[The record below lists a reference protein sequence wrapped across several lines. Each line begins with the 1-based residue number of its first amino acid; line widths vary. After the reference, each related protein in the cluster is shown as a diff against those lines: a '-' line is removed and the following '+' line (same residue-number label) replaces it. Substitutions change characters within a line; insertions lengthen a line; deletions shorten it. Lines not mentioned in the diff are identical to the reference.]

1 MFRRL
6 QVCAVHENIALDH
19 AVVELALFVRRSAEA
34 ALELRVAG
42 QHQRPPSGGEGAPR
56 LAEGAV
62 QRLRL
67 LPLQQPLAV
76 GRVGD
81 QLAVGAVTVE
91 AGGIRH
97 LEADAVV
104 HAGLAGVVTGDVDGP
119 GVDVAAPYIIVA
131 VELPVLGL
139 VRRVQPAL
147 RGQEGPLLGI
157 EPAVQAG
164 GAVFGDEGGL
174 DGDGAAA
181 AERVAER
188 VFAPVAAQRHQR
200 RRQRLPQGRFHAHG
214 AVATLIQALAGG
226 VQADGHIVLHDG
238 EADLMLRPRLREL
251 GYAVVGGHAVHH
263 RLFDDALTG
272 GDGVE
277 LGVDGVA
284 LHGEGGVQG
293 QVFLPGHG
301 LRALEQLLEAAGGEA
316 GQHGDDPCAAAQVHV
331 EAGAV
336 CPSALAEDAAIFRL
350 DIGKAQALDLVGYQF
365 FQAQQAGDDI
375 SDHINVPRC
384 G

>member
-164 GAVFGDEGGL
+164 GAVFGDE
-174 DGDGAAA
+174 
-181 AERVAER
+181 V
-188 VFAPVAAQRHQR
+188 P
-200 RRQRLPQGRFHAHG
+200 LPQNGSQNG
-214 AVATLIQALAGG
+214 SL
-226 VQADGHIVLHDG
+226 
-238 EADLMLRPRLREL
+238 PR
-251 GYAVVGGHAVHH
+251 
-263 RLFDDALTG
+263 
-272 GDGVE
+272 
-277 LGVDGVA
+277 
-284 LHGEGGVQG
+284 
-293 QVFLPGHG
+293 
-301 LRALEQLLEAAGGEA
+301 
-316 GQHGDDPCAAAQVHV
+316 
-331 EAGAV
+331 
-336 CPSALAEDAAIFRL
+336 
-350 DIGKAQALDLVGYQF
+350 
-365 FQAQQAGDDI
+365 
-375 SDHINVPRC
+375 
-384 G
+384 